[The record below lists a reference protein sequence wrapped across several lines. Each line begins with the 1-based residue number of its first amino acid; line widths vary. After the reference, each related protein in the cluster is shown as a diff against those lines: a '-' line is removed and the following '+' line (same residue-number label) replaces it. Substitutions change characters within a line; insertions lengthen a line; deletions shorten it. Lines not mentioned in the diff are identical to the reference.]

1 MSWRYS
7 QFKMGSDGLQQGKV
21 VEFNLE
27 AGQPLVA
34 DAIRLLTNALL
45 TYRRQ
50 GYRGVVVIHGYGS
63 SGSGGAI
70 KNAVKQMLRETSMCG
85 IVRDF
90 VGGEEWSLKKREFLG
105 ICHGLTKYEA
115 GIANNAGVTVVL
127 LKK

>member
-1 MSWRYS
+1 
-7 QFKMGSDGLQQGKV
+7 MGSDGLQQGKV